1 MDMYMV
7 ELYDSGWSAVQAA
20 TQFQGSNSSH
30 DLAALCI
37 TEAISHGLHVNKE
50 PVYLLLL
57 DAQSAFDLVVIE
69 HAIRCAW
76 DAGMQDEGLVYL
88 DKRLRNRLTY
98 VEWDRQIMGPIRDT
112 KGVEQGGCPS
122 DRIYRLVNNE
132 ELDVAQSS
140 ELGVDLGLAVQ
151 AGEGVNELVRQ
162 VMSAVG
168 QADDVGLLSSSLKN
182 LTILLHLIEMYCEK
196 YQVKLVGSKTKLLS
210 FNTKATADQAAVE
223 LATTTI
229 SVAKQAVH
237 PTTQAAHV
245 GVVRAADNSPHIL
258 DRVSAHRKAVFAI
271 LHGGSARGHRA
282 NPAATLRVE
291 KVFCVSV
298 LLSGLASLILT
309 SKEEKLLDQQYKVH
323 LQRLLKLHQATP
335 APVVYF
341 LAGCLPLMAQIH
353 LRIFSLFGQLCRL
366 RSGHNILATHATS
379 VLSSASSSSKSWFW
393 KLRQLCLQY
402 SLPHPSTW
410 LTEQPSKLQVKT
422 VARAAVHEYWR
433 KMLQTKADTL
443 DSLIYMKTSFMSLT
457 KCHPLYTACGS
468 SPWEVEKAVT
478 QSRLLSGRYRLESLT
493 CHWTPGNRGGLCSL
507 PGCWGTPSSHKGDVE
522 AFLLTCPS
530 LSTTRLEL
538 TISTLRF
545 LHDKPQL
552 DEIVRQCLVL
562 SPVQFWLDCSTM
574 PAVISAMQRVGD
586 SVLVALFKIT
596 RNYCHR
602 LHVARNKL
610 IEE

>member
-1 MDMYMV
+1 
-7 ELYDSGWSAVQAA
+7 
-20 TQFQGSNSSH
+20 
-30 DLAALCI
+30 
-37 TEAISHGLHVNKE
+37 
-50 PVYLLLL
+50 
-57 DAQSAFDLVVIE
+57 
-69 HAIRCAW
+69 
-76 DAGMQDEGLVYL
+76 MQDEGLVYL

-98 VEWDRQIMGPIRDT
+98 VEWDRQMMGPIRDT

-132 ELDVAQSS
+132 ELDVAQLS

-151 AGEGVNELVRQ
+151 AGEGGNELISQ

-168 QADDVGLLSSSLKN
+168 QADDVGLLSSSLRN

-210 FNTKATADQAAVE
+210 FNTKATADQAAVD

-229 SVAKQAVH
+229 TVAKQDVQ
-237 PTTQAAHV
+237 PSDQATHV
-245 GVVRAADNSPHIL
+245 GVVRAADNGAHIL
-258 DRVSAHRKAVFAI
+258 DRVSAHRKAVYAI
-271 LHGGSARGHRA
+271 LHGGLARGHRA
-282 NPAATLRVE
+282 NIAATIRVE

-309 SKEEKLLDQQYKVH
+309 SREEKLLDQQYKVH

-341 LAGCLPLMAQIH
+341 LAGCLPLVAQIH

-366 RSGHNILATHATS
+366 RGGQNILANHAVS
-379 VLSSASSSSKSWFW
+379 VLSSATASSKSWFW

-402 SLPHPSTW
+402 RLPHPSTW
-410 LTEQPSKLQVKT
+410 LVGQPSKLQVKT
-422 VARAAVHEYWR
+422 QARTAVHEYWR
-433 KMLQTKADTL
+433 NMLQAKADTL
-443 DSLIYMKTSFMSLT
+443 TSLTYLRTRYMSLT
-457 KCHPLYTACGS
+457 KSHPLYTSCGS

-478 QSRLLSGRYRLESLT
+478 QSRLLSGRFRLESLT
-493 CHWTPGNRGGLCSL
+493 GHWTPGNRAGLCSL
-507 PGCWGTPSSHKGDVE
+507 PDCWGTPSSHKGDVE

-530 LSTTRLEL
+530 LSTTRDEL
-538 TISTLRF
+538 TISTERF

-552 DEIVRQCLVL
+552 EEIVRQCLVL
-562 SPVQFWLDCSTM
+562 CPVQFWLDCSTM
-574 PAVISAMQRVGD
+574 PAVISAVQSVGD
-586 SVLVALFKIT
+586 SVIVALFKIT

-602 LHVARNKL
+602 LHVARDKL
-610 IEE
+610 MEE